1 MGSATRYVV
10 WLVKA
15 GWLKSL
21 GVVLSVNQEI
31 EVFVDRMEH
40 TSCTEANPGPELACL
55 RQAL

>member
-40 TSCTEANPGPELACL
+40 TSDTEAK
-55 RQAL
+55 